1 MKGNATATINWEGH
15 EVYFTVIVYGKSWY
29 IPEKRVDGNPTMI
42 ESFAE
47 SGIKIKDWDY
57 DELII
62 DGEPKDGNSL
72 GNKLLDDEILGWLEE
87 NEDKI
92 EWEFD
97 D

>member
-1 MKGNATATINWEGH
+1 MKGYATATINWEGH
-15 EVYFTVIVYGKSWY
+15 EVYFTVIVYGKSCN

-62 DGEPKDGNSL
+62 DGVQKDGNTL
-72 GNKLLDDEILGWLEE
+72 ENKLLDDEILGWLEE
-87 NEDKI
+87 NEDEIK
-92 EWEFD
+92 WEFD

>member
-1 MKGNATATINWEGH
+1 MRGHATSTINWEEH
-15 EVYFTVIVYGKSWY
+15 EVYFTVTVYGKSWN

-62 DGEPKDGNSL
+62 DGEPTDGNTL
-72 GNKLLDDEILGWLEE
+72 ENKSLDDEILGWLEE
-87 NEDKI
+87 NENEI

>member
-1 MKGNATATINWEGH
+1 MKGHATSTIEWEEH
-15 EVYFTVIVYGKSWY
+15 EVYFTVIVYGKSLY

-47 SGIKIKDWDY
+47 SGIKINNWDY

-62 DGEPKDGNSL
+62 DGVPYDGNTL
-72 GNKLLDDEILGWLEE
+72 GNKSLDGEILGWLEE

>member
-1 MKGNATATINWEGH
+1 MKGRVTSTINWEGH
-15 EVYFTVIVYGKSWY
+15 EVFFTVIVYGKSWN

-62 DGEPKDGNSL
+62 DGEPTDGNTL

>member
-1 MKGNATATINWEGH
+1 MKGHATSTINWEGH

-29 IPEKRVDGNPTMI
+29 IPEKRVCGNLTMI

-47 SGIKIKDWDY
+47 SGTKIKDWDY

-62 DGEPKDGNSL
+62 DGVQADFDF
-72 GNKLLDDEILGWLEE
+72 NKSLDDEILGWLEE

>member
-1 MKGNATATINWEGH
+1 MKGHATSTINWEGH
-15 EVYFTVIVYGKSWY
+15 EVYFTVIVYGKSWF
-29 IPEKRVDGNPTMI
+29 IPEKRVDGNTTMI

-62 DGEPKDGNSL
+62 DGEPIDGNSL
-72 GNKLLDDEILGWLEE
+72 GNKLLDGEILGWLEE